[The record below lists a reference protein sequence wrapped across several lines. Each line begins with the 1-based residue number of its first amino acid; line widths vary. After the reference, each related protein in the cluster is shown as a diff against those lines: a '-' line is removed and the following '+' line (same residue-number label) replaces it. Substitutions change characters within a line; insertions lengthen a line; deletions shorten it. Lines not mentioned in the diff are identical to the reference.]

1 MKNNKRNGTSRNNKQ
16 KEKKQNN
23 IIIDCAKTT
32 PFFVKFLNQFI
43 CEECFH
49 LNPILEDRD
58 KKTEIYSETK
68 QPCNYCSKKTMQI
81 CVGDREL
88 TKAILEI
95 SANNTS
101 EQEKALQI
109 IKKSRSRKNK

>member
-1 MKNNKRNGTSRNNKQ
+1 MRNKSNKGNGVYRNN
-16 KEKKQNN
+16 KQNN
-23 IIIDCAKTT
+23 IIIDCAKKT
-32 PFFVKFLNQFI
+32 PLSAKFLNQFI

-49 LNPILEDRD
+49 LNPILEERDRE
-58 KKTEIYSETK
+58 TEIYSETK

-81 CVGDREL
+81 CVRDREL

-101 EQEKALQI
+101 EQEKTLQI
-109 IKKSRSRKNK
+109 IKKSRSIKNK